1 MMPDDDDKYIK
12 NYICDFKF
20 QSDLNT
26 TVDCTVSMT
35 EITVYQKTGSM
46 TRMTTDGNANYVRK
60 SDDGIND
67 VDDTISSDDVR
78 LDDGCFP
85 AI

>member
-1 MMPDDDDKYIK
+1 
-12 NYICDFKF
+12 
-20 QSDLNT
+20 
-26 TVDCTVSMT
+26 MT
-35 EITVYQKTGSM
+35 KITGHLKTGSM
-46 TRMTTDGNANYVRK
+46 TRMTTDGNANYVKK
-60 SDDGIND
+60 SDDRVNNVNRLYDGVND

>member
-1 MMPDDDDKYIK
+1 
-12 NYICDFKF
+12 
-20 QSDLNT
+20 
-26 TVDCTVSMT
+26 MT
-35 EITVYQKTGSM
+35 KITGHQKTASM
-46 TRMTTDGNANYVRK
+46 TRMTIDGNANYVSK
-60 SDDGIND
+60 SDDGVND